1 MSVTALTW
9 LTLGACLVYV
19 VVQDANVFDG
29 LVLVSKTASIW
40 LQRQWFKVRYHPDS
54 PWIRYE
60 IKRNSERMAEEFI
73 KQYKKEQED
82 E

>member
-1 MSVTALTW
+1 MNIATLTW
-9 LTLGACLVYV
+9 FTLGACLVYV

-29 LVLVSKTASIW
+29 LVLVSKTVSIW

-54 PWIRYE
+54 PWVRYD
-60 IKRNSERMAEEFI
+60 IKRNSDRMAEEFL
-73 KQYKKEQED
+73 KKHRQEQEN